1 MNIKFAKLAFV
12 IRELG
17 IKASEILSDGDD
29 GLEARVRIQ
38 KAVYFLKRLGFDF
51 DYDFDLYYHGPY
63 SQSLADDYYL
73 LAGLGD
79 EFISELALLCEKSG
93 YCSNE
98 MGEYIKYLNKQKT
111 RILEV
116 SATLIDLLEYD
127 KDPNSA
133 IKHLRSL
140 KPWVNDE
147 HIKEALKFLSD
158 LGILKSLGV

>member
-12 IRELG
+12 IKELG
-17 IKASEILSDGDD
+17 IRAGEILSDGDD

-38 KAVYFLKRLGFDF
+38 KVVYLLKRLGFDF
-51 DYDFDLYYHGPY
+51 DYDFNLYYYGPY

-79 EFISELALLCEKSG
+79 EFINELALLCEKSR

-98 MGEYIKYLNKQKT
+98 MSEYIKYLNKQKT

-127 KDPNSA
+127 KDLNSA
-133 IKHLRSL
+133 IKYLRSL

-147 HIKEALKFLSD
+147 HIREALKLLRD
-158 LGILKSLGV
+158 LGILKP